1 MKLLNTLEDALDNID
16 AYLNGLNDSLEVKI
30 ETLKPHPTEAIVL
43 SFNTDRIALDT
54 LQFTFDHVKS
64 KFPGNTVVAVPDAI
78 SLESCSKDVLEN
90 YISMIAEIIEE
101 L

>member
-1 MKLLNTLEDALDNID
+1 MDLLNTLENALEKTD
-16 AYLNGLNDSLEVKI
+16 AYLDGLNDSLKVKI

-43 SFNTDRIALDT
+43 SFNSDRIT
-54 LQFTFDHVKS
+54 LETLEHMFKHVES
-64 KFPGNTVVAVPDAI
+64 KFPENAVVAVPDAI

-90 YISMIAEIIEE
+90 YISMIATIIEE